1 MHHRQLNLILLTLG
15 LGLGLGGCSNY
26 NTFGAS
32 DMGVTQGGAQD
43 IQLAREIIEAGGVPT
58 DGFFTAEGLFSEH
71 DLPLD
76 GEPCEQVLCPR
87 AATAMIDPVDGSG
100 PQLLVQ
106 LGFGTDIT
114 QDDFQRRPLNLAVV
128 VDVSGSM
135 DGGKLDAVKEALNTM
150 ADQLDDGDQVALVA
164 FDDRAWIELEQVTM
178 DERGLRELRQAIDH
192 LRPMGS
198 TNIEAGLQLGYGEVA
213 PHAAMPGVEDRV
225 MLFTDAQPN
234 TGNTGLG
241 TFLGMARYYSEAGI
255 GLSVFGVGLDLGTEL
270 ATEVSE
276 TRGGNYFYLADE
288 DAIAKVFDE
297 EFDFMVSPVAYDLEV
312 LVTPRTGWLVGD
324 AYGAPLDEQAQ
335 VVDFGASTLFLSK
348 RHGGMGVTL
357 VADGQILSM
366 GEEEEP
372 TEEAPHDLARFRLS
386 YETADDFTPM
396 QEELEVTWA
405 GGSTI
410 MDQAVAADDMG
421 VYKMG
426 YLVDEFLSLELGAA
440 WCEGRATL
448 PQTME
453 AIEEA
458 ALRLHEIAAHLDSG
472 PLEDEAILMEKLA
485 RNVLDGESS
494 CWYDRYAY

>member
-1 MHHRQLNLILLTLG
+1 MSHRQSITILLALG
-15 LGLGLGGCSNY
+15 LASGCSADY
-26 NTFGAS
+26 SMMGS
-32 DMGVTQGGAQD
+32 EMGVTQGGAQD
-43 IQLAREIIEAGGVPT
+43 IQLAREIIQAGGVPT

-71 DLPLD
+71 DLPLS
-76 GEPCEQVLCPR
+76 GETCEQVLCPR

-100 PQLLVQ
+100 NQLLVQ

-114 QDDFQRRPLNLAVV
+114 QDEFQRRPLNLAVV

-135 DGGKLDAVKEALNTM
+135 DGGKLEAVKDALNTM
-150 ADQLDDGDQVALVA
+150 ADQLDDDDQVALVA
-164 FDDRAWIELEQVTM
+164 FDDEAWIELALEPM
-178 DERGLRELRQAIDH
+178 DPQGMRALRNAIDR

-198 TNIEAGLQLGYGEVA
+198 TNIEAGMQLGYGEVA
-213 PHAAMPGVEDRV
+213 PHAAMAGYEDRV

-234 TGNTGLG
+234 TGNTGLN
-241 TFLGMARYYSEAGI
+241 TFLGMARYYSQSGI

-288 DAIAKVFDE
+288 DAIAKVFDD
-297 EFDFMVSPVAYDLEV
+297 EFDYMVSPVAYDLEV

-324 AYGAPLDEQAQ
+324 AYGAPLDEQAA

-348 RHGGMGVTL
+348 RNGGMGITL

-366 GEEEEP
+366 GEDEEP
-372 TEEAPHDLARFRLS
+372 SEEQPHDLARFELR
-386 YETADDFTPM
+386 YETADDFTPI
-396 QEELEVTWA
+396 EDELEVTWA
-405 GGSTI
+405 GGSNI
-410 MDQAVAADDMG
+410 MRQQVPADDMG

-440 WCEGRATL
+440 WCDGHAPL
-448 PQTME
+448 PETMV

-458 ALRLHEIAAHLDSG
+458 ALRLHEIALHLDSG
-472 PLEDEAILMEKLA
+472 PLEDEALLMEKLA
-485 RNVLDGESS
+485 RNVQGGSGN
-494 CWYDRYAY
+494 CWYDYYAY